1 MHTVT
6 NSLRRNFQR
15 ARCLTVTLF
24 SVSLGLY
31 GQAVSVID
39 VSDHRPLALAL
50 DKLQTLTGIPVNYED
65 VPYENL
71 ADLEDVATQEQRVR
85 YPGYR
90 LLVPRKGQIR
100 ASVGPYRPGSLADT
114 VASVY
119 ALIASYRASGLPGD
133 FKVDQANGM
142 LYVTPTKMLD
152 RTGSVQDVRPRMD
165 TIVSIPYAE
174 RRAIDCLEAITR
186 AVSTVIGTKIAVG
199 AFPLT
204 SAEKR
209 VACGANGESARDALA
224 ALLSKVSEGPASYE
238 LLFDPM
244 TGYMLNLRFI
254 ARPGP
259 PPNMPEGAPQNT
271 PSPFFVRE

>member
-1 MHTVT
+1 MNTVT
-6 NSLRRNFQR
+6 NSLQR
-15 ARCLTVTLF
+15 SLKRACCFTVTLF

-50 DKLQTLTGIPVNYED
+50 EKLQALTGIPVNYED
-65 VPYENL
+65 VRYENP
-71 ADLEDVATQEQRVR
+71 ADLEDVATPEQRLR

-90 LLVPRKGQIR
+90 LLVPRKGQVK
-100 ASVGPYRPGSLADT
+100 ASVGPHDPGSVADT

-119 ALIASYRASGLPGD
+119 ALVASYRASGLPGD

-142 LYVTPTKMLD
+142 LYVAPTKMLN
-152 RTGSVQDVRPRMD
+152 RAGSLQDVRPAMD
-165 TIVSIPYAE
+165 TIVSMPYAE

-209 VACGANGESARDALA
+209 VACGANGESARDTLA
-224 ALLSKVSEGPASYE
+224 ALLSKVSETPASYE

-259 PPNMPEGAPQNT
+259 PPNIPEGGPQNT
-271 PSPFFVRE
+271 PSPFFVRK